1 MASLGLPH
9 WLMIGGLLLVLA
21 GFAGLMLT
29 RNAKVEADSASLAGD
44 IDETEP
50 PAADETE
57 EYESSAVTT
66 ARKLRLQERR
76 TPATIHAG
84 RSESS
89 GE

>member
-29 RNAKVEADSASLAGD
+29 RNTKGEEDSTSVAGA
-44 IDETEP
+44 IDATEP
-50 PAADETE
+50 LAAEETG
-57 EYESSAVTT
+57 EYESRAVTT
-66 ARKLRLQERR
+66 SRKLRPQQRR
-76 TPATIHAG
+76 TPATTNAG
-84 RSESS
+84 HSESS